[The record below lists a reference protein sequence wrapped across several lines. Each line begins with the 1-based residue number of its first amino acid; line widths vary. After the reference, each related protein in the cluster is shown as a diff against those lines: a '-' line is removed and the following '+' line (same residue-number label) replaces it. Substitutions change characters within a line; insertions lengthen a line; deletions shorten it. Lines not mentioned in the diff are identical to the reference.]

1 MVPASLLE
9 GKEVSSS
16 IAEGSQISTNA
27 GYERNIFFFWVA
39 YILDCHHLIRDSSS
53 KDGSR
58 GRLASSIDDSDDI
71 ATLYGSSSQLVGG
84 SVELSLHFTSS
95 HLGGEGESADSHV
108 ENMQPRQ
115 TNLKVEGRGP
125 VISRP
130 SLPPNKLEEGYIMA
144 HMAAMTCC

>member
-1 MVPASLLE
+1 MVHVVVLLPRSMIVTILPPS
-9 GKEVSSS
+9 K
-16 IAEGSQISTNA
+16 ALKQST
-27 GYERNIFFFWVA
+27 R
-39 YILDCHHLIRDSSS
+39 
-53 KDGSR
+53 
-58 GRLASSIDDSDDI
+58 
-71 ATLYGSSSQLVGG
+71 

-115 TNLKVEGRGP
+115 AILKVEGAGLP

-130 SLPPNKLEEGYIMA
+130 SLPPNKLEEGYITA